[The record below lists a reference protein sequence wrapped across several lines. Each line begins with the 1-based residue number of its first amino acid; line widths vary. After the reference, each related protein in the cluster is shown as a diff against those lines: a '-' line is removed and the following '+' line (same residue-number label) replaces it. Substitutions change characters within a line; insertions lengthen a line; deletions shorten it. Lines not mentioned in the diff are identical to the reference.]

1 MVYVR
6 QLDEVGMGDLEDVGG
21 KNASLGE
28 MIGSLAGAGVSV
40 PGGFATTAAA
50 FREFLRVNDLQE
62 RIDARLR
69 ELDVADVVSLAEV
82 GKEIRDQVASAPP
95 ARAPGTGRAPGLRRA
110 GAPGRGRE
118 GGGKPR
124 NARAHE
130 GRQAPGRRP
139 PADRRRASGVR
150 RVAPEGAALSR

>member
-6 QLDEVGMGDLEDVGG
+6 QLDEVGMGDLEEVGG

-82 GKEIRDQVASAPP
+82 GKEIRDQVASAPLP
-95 ARAPGTGRAPGLRRA
+95 EPLEQAV
-110 GAPGRGRE
+110 
-118 GGGKPR
+118 
-124 NARAHE
+124 
-130 GRQAPGRRP
+130 RQAYAELERQAAGEKEAVSLVMLVLMR
-139 PADRRRASGVR
+139 ADRRPVGDLRQI
-150 RVAPEGAALSR
+150 GAAPLEFGA